1 MNKSLSEFME
11 EIRRNPKEIINPK
24 YDYMSVMFP
33 QEYIKAMRMYI
44 NNLLSEKVNIY
55 RIRSKL

>member
-1 MNKSLSEFME
+1 ME